1 MKEPYIVYYHIG
13 AKLAHTVV
21 KGISPA
27 EVTDIVKERFKK
39 KNCGIDSVI
48 PVAKESEM
56 NETRFYAL

>member
-27 EVTDIVKERFKK
+27 EVTDIVKERFK
-39 KNCGIDSVI
+39 NCGIDAIVT
-48 PVAKESEM
+48 VARESEM
-56 NETRFYAL
+56 NATRFYAL